1 MRVTRDIVDTDG
13 KPLKQG
19 ALLFDIK
26 RRDKGKKK
34 GIRAIDYLG
43 HKHTFYENE
52 RVFFTSERDRI
63 QMFVYEF
70 MHYIPFPVKVQ
81 AYVPHDFDDAMDG
94 ADGSPETMIENFSMF
109 TFEVAMEETTLVV
122 NMDVANLDD
131 YKNSVKY
138 IMEVPVD
145 LDIEV
150 CLCDR

>member
-1 MRVTRDIVDTDG
+1 MRDIVDTDG

-19 ALLFDIK
+19 SLLFDIK
-26 RRDKGKKK
+26 RKDKGKKK
-34 GIRAIDYLG
+34 GIRAVDHLG
-43 HKHTFYENE
+43 HKHVFHENE
-52 RVFFTSERDRI
+52 RVFFSSERDRI

-70 MHYIPFPVKVQ
+70 APFIPFPVKVQ
-81 AYVPHDFDDAMDG
+81 AAVPHDFEDTMDG
-94 ADGSPETMIENFSMF
+94 PDASPEAMIENFSLF
-109 TFEVAMEETTLVV
+109 TFEKATEETTLVV

-150 CLCDR
+150 C